1 MKNLLAKLLKVQ
13 QEIGAIA
20 KDSTNPFFKSKYFDI
35 NGLIA
40 EVKPMINKHGL
51 VIMQPLTM
59 LDGKPAIQTIIADPE
74 TGEQFESTTLLPENN
89 DPQKFGSGITYY
101 RRYALQS
108 ILFLQ
113 AEDDDANSVSGEHV
127 TKPKTEYKDDGKP
140 WLNEEQYQGML
151 KWIAEGKGEEV
162 RERMKNYKMKTTYR
176 DVLTSS
182 LQKGATP
189 EQVPVIVRSDEDSVS
204 LSDLPF

>member
-1 MKNLLAKLLKVQ
+1 MKNLYAKLLKVQ

-35 NGLIA
+35 NGLIE
-40 EVKPMINKHGL
+40 EVKPMVNKYGL
-51 VIMQPLTM
+51 VILQPLTVIG
-59 LDGKPAIQTIIADPE
+59 DKPAIQTIVIDPE
-74 TGEQFESTTLLPENN
+74 SAEQFESTTFLPENN
-89 DPQKFGSGITYY
+89 DPQKFGSAITYY

-108 ILFLQ
+108 LLFLQ
-113 AEDDDANSVSGEHV
+113 AEDDDANSVSGANAV
-127 TKPKTEYKDDGKP
+127 KPKVEYKDDGKP
-140 WLNEEQYQGML
+140 WLTEEQYQGML
-151 KWIAEGKGEEV
+151 KWISEGKGEEV

-189 EQVPVIVRSDEDSVS
+189 EQVPVIHRSDEDSVD